1 MEQVGFS
8 PVETHTDTEN
18 AMVTRSLVVAIFV
31 VTLIP
36 PAIAFAQ
43 GSAGTG
49 KTSTGLG
56 EPYGPAGPGIRGGG
70 WTQQP
75 GAATNPTSRNLNL
88 TPAERNSIPPPNVLP
103 RDMRG
108 YRR

>member
-1 MEQVGFS
+1 
-8 PVETHTDTEN
+8 
-18 AMVTRSLVVAIFV
+18 MVTRSLIVSIVVATFIS
-31 VTLIP
+31 

-56 EPYGPAGPGIRGGG
+56 EPFGPAGPGIRGGG

-75 GAATNPTSRNLNL
+75 GAATNNANRNLNL
-88 TPAERNSIPPPNVLP
+88 TPAQRNAIPPPNVLP
-103 RDMRG
+103 RDTRG